1 MLTSKPRGK
10 SADLRRAQTANL
22 RLCAVR
28 QKPKLA
34 KRRKFRARIK
44 TKPKRFSL
52 LKLAKFATTR
62 FYRVLRDKLRDKS

>member
-1 MLTSKPRGK
+1 M
-10 SADLRRAQTANL
+10 

-34 KRRKFRARIK
+34 KRRKFKARIK

-52 LKLAKFATTR
+52 LKLAKFAANPLLPR
-62 FYRVLRDKLRDKS
+62 LVR

>member
-1 MLTSKPRGK
+1 M
-10 SADLRRAQTANL
+10 RRAQTANL

-34 KRRKFRARIK
+34 KRRKFKARIK

-52 LKLAKFATTR
+52 LKLAKFAANPLLPR
-62 FYRVLRDKLRDKS
+62 LVR